1 MLICIEDCPAI
12 GFEGRYEEA
21 ALRVFFI
28 EKGQIIVDYDSQID
42 NDNKI
47 VQSIAWN
54 IKLDHLSHRLLFLQR
69 YFKPL
74 EEFRV
79 GRLDDLGL

>member
-1 MLICIEDCPAI
+1 MLICIEDCSAV
-12 GFEGRYEEA
+12 GFEGEEA
-21 ALRVFFI
+21 ALRGFVI
-28 EKGQIIVDYDSQID
+28 KKGQIITDYDSKID

-47 VQSIAWN
+47 LQAIAWN
-54 IKLDHLSHRLLFLQR
+54 IKLDHNGYRLLFLQR